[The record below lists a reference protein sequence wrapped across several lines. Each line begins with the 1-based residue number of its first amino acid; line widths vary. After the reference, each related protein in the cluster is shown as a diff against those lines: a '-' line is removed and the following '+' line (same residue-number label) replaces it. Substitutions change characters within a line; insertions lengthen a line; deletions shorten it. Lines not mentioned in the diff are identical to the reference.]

1 MVNRTLL
8 EVRVLPGASRDAVD
22 GELPGGRI
30 RVRLRARAVEGA
42 ANDSL
47 VDFVAARLGLA
58 RRSVTILRGHRSRQ
72 KTLELEGLDSYEA
85 RSRLLEDEKSS

>member
-8 EVRVLPGASRDAVD
+8 EIRVLPGSKRDAVD
-22 GELPGGRI
+22 GELADGRVK
-30 RVRLRARAVEGA
+30 VRLRARAVEGA

-47 VDFVAARLGLA
+47 VEFIAEKLGLA

-85 RSRLLEDEKSS
+85 RSRLLAGAETD

>member
-22 GELPGGRI
+22 GELADGRI

-85 RSRLLEDEKSS
+85 RSRLLEDPSRS